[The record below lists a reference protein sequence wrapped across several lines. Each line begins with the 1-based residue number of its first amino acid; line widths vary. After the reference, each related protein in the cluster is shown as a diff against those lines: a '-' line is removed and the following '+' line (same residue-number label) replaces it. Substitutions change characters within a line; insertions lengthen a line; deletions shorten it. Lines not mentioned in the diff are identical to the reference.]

1 MAIQYIS
8 PTYAV
13 VEIKNNDVIAT
24 STVQNLVNEVGF
36 IYGGG
41 WNGYARSAGRP
52 FEYEDIYQGY

>member
-1 MAIQYIS
+1 MAKKYIS

-24 STVQNLVNEVGF
+24 STVRSLTTTVDF